1 MIIEMNVTVTVDR
14 DGSILA
20 PVGLSTPA
28 ATCLGLEVNGADIRR
43 VSCAALD
50 QDALILTPRADQ
62 ITLRYAFDAAPSQAP
77 DAMFA
82 AHDSRFT
89 RAAPALTDEARHIVA
104 QGGIEAMVAHVTSC
118 FDYGHT
124 NDRFYDDT
132 DAMPQLCDITTG
144 SCVDIN
150 AYLVASLRA
159 AGVEAGYVAGYFIPV
174 ERRDHTTDMHC
185 WVATREKGRVRHW
198 DIAHHLKLGLRD
210 IRDGINPKPGVRVA
224 MSHSMGWTL
233 PGVPF
238 EDFKLLAE
246 PIWFDAA
253 GWARADCRFDLS
265 GYDTLNSAQNQ
276 PVHA

>member
-1 MIIEMNVTVTVDR
+1 MPIEMNVTVMVDR
-14 DGSILA
+14 EGGILA

-28 ATCLGLEVNGADIRR
+28 ATCLSLEVSGADTHR
-43 VSCAALD
+43 VACAALG
-50 QDALILTPRADQ
+50 QEALILTPRRDQ
-62 ITLRYAFDAAPSQAP
+62 IALRYVFDSAPTPAP

-82 AHDSRFT
+82 LHDSKFT
-89 RAAPALTDEARHIVA
+89 RAHPALTAEARQIVA
-104 QGGIEAMVAHVTSC
+104 QGGVEAMMAHVTSL

-159 AGVEAGYVAGYFIPV
+159 AGVEAGYVAGYFIP
-174 ERRDHTTDMHC
+174 EARRDHTTDMHC

-198 DIAHHLKLGLRD
+198 DIAHHLKLGRRD
-210 IRDGINPKPGVRVA
+210 IRDGMNPKPGVRVA

-238 EDFKLLAE
+238 DDFKLLAE
-246 PIWFDAA
+246 PMWFDTS
-253 GWARADCRFDLS
+253 GWSRANCRFELS
-265 GYDTLNSAQNQ
+265 GYDALNAVQNQ
-276 PVHA
+276 PVHV